1 MQSCELEAIN
11 ITNICNTS
19 NLNQVALDWK
29 DSVSTTPSPSLNA
42 WENLAE
48 ELNVIGKSQAA
59 KLPVAVAVNTFAEVS
74 QIAEETVIDA
84 TR

>member
-1 MQSCELEAIN
+1 M
-11 ITNICNTS
+11 
-19 NLNQVALDWK
+19 
-29 DSVSTTPSPSLNA
+29 
-42 WENLAE
+42 
-48 ELNVIGKSQAA
+48 IGKFQAA